1 MEGKGKGKRKKDPN
15 SPESDCEKPGQKRL
29 TMDATQQQSQANGI
43 YFPYGQAMPFSQ
55 PFGQPFYGSP
65 PPPPHPISHMSSM
78 ASAIPLP
85 KSPEPGSPQGAL
97 SHDILSKILERL
109 DVMDSKLGQ
118 LNTIQTSLNK
128 VTAEVSTMNTKV
140 VSMEK
145 QLGDLETSRNFDSK
159 TLDSI
164 QGKQKEI
171 DKMLK
176 TMEKMES
183 EQKEKLLDL
192 QSREM
197 RDNLIFYGFEE
208 DKEETDK
215 DCVDKVLKLVDEQ
228 LKIPHAKHIPIHRA
242 HRMGRYQR
250 NKTRPIVAKF
260 AFYPN
265 REDIRKAAKNLEGTQ
280 YSIGQ
285 QFPKEIQE
293 RRRQLVPLLKEAK
306 SKGQKAHIAV
316 DKLYIDGKLHKA
328 DQKSNSTPNPTTQNP
343 PGAQGAPT
351 SHSEPVPGGS
361 RGFAVL
367 PNDVEA

>member
-1 MEGKGKGKRKKDPN
+1 M
-15 SPESDCEKPGQKRL
+15 
-29 TMDATQQQSQANGI
+29 
-43 YFPYGQAMPFSQ
+43 
-55 PFGQPFYGSP
+55 
-65 PPPPHPISHMSSM
+65 SHMSSM

-85 KSPEPGSPQGAL
+85 KSPEPGSPQGPV

-109 DVMDSKLGQ
+109 DVMDNKLGQ
-118 LNTIQTSLNK
+118 LNSIQTSLNK

-145 QLGDLETSRNFDSK
+145 QLGDLEASRNFDSK

-176 TMEKMES
+176 TMEKMET

-208 DKEETDK
+208 EKDETDK
-215 DCVDKVLKLVDEQ
+215 DCVDKVLKLVGEQ

-250 NKTRPIVAKF
+250 TKTRPIVAKF

-293 RRRQLVPLLKEAK
+293 RRRQLVPLLIFLDDIEMHL
-306 SKGQKAHIAV
+306 GQNIE
-316 DKLYIDGKLHKA
+316 DGITIDQLQLYLLLFA
-328 DQKSNSTPNPTTQNP
+328 DD
-343 PGAQGAPT
+343 
-351 SHSEPVPGGS
+351 
-361 RGFAVL
+361 AVL
-367 PNDVEA
+367 VSETPEGLQRSLDSLQEYCDKWNLQ